1 MNQLLIAVLAVA
13 CFVLAADLI
22 ITRIRVRQRARTKSV
37 TSEPTLTEE
46 KLEGEPKEGVA
57 IE

>member
-1 MNQLLIAVLAVA
+1 MNQILIAVLAVA

-22 ITRIRVRQRARTKSV
+22 ITHLRQRARSKPLTP
-37 TSEPTLTEE
+37 EPPLMEE
-46 KLEGEPKEGVA
+46 ELEGEPKEGVA

>member
-1 MNQLLIAVLAVA
+1 MNQILIAVLAVA

-22 ITRIRVRQRARTKSV
+22 ITHLRQRARSKSV
-37 TSEPTLTEE
+37 APEPTLTEE
-46 KLEGEPKEGVA
+46 ELGGEPKEGVT